1 MGLLDE
7 LRKRVI
13 VADGAMGTLLYL
25 NGIDRCFEELNL
37 TRPEQVRQIHRA
49 YLGAG
54 AEVIQTN
61 TYAANDHKLKRYNLE
76 YELEAINR
84 AGARLAR
91 SAAEGTGAYVLGTI
105 GGIRSTKPGEV
116 TLGEIQRSSERQIDA
131 LLSEGVDGLLLETF
145 YDPEELRTT
154 LKLARGKTDLPIVAQ
169 VSTQDSGYLQDGST
183 LTEMFAILE
192 GLGADVVGLNC
203 RLGPFHMT
211 QYLKQVPLPKHAFLS
226 AYPNAGLPE
235 YNEGRLRYRSGADY
249 FGRSALDLRGEGVR
263 LIGGC
268 CGTTPEHVAA
278 MVEAVKGA
286 SPVTE
291 KAALPDSGPV
301 PFGRI
306 EVRETI
312 AELAESGGGPPAETP
327 FHEATAAKDHSV
339 IVELD
344 PPRTLRTESFFK
356 GVQAL
361 KQAGIDALTM
371 ADNSLASPRIA
382 NESLATVVKEKYGV
396 KPLVHVACR
405 DRNMIG
411 LQSHLMGLAASGIN
425 QMIAITGD
433 PSKVGDVPGATSV
446 YDYNSF
452 DLIKLCKQFN
462 EGKLPSGRSLG
473 LRANFSVGAAFD
485 PNVRYLDKGV
495 QRLEKKIA
503 AGADYFMTQPMYD
516 ERRIEEL
523 YHATKHLKQ
532 QIFIGVM
539 PLVSAQN
546 ASFLHNEVPGIRLT
560 DGILERM
567 QRHEHDKDA
576 AMREGMAI
584 SRSLIDVILEYFGG
598 VYIMTPFLRYE
609 QSAELTRYVHEAA
622 AKRGKSGRGRERLVQ

>member
-7 LRKRVI
+7 LRTRVV

-37 TRPEQVRQIHRA
+37 TRPEQVRQIHQA

-91 SAAEGTGAYVLGTI
+91 SAAQGTGAYVLGTV

-116 TLGEIQRSSERQIDA
+116 SLGEIRRSNERQIDA

-154 LKLARGKTDLPIVAQ
+154 LALARKKTELPIVAQ

-192 GLGADVVGLNC
+192 DLGADVVGLNC

-211 QYLKQVPLPKHAFLS
+211 RYLKQVPLPKHAYLS

-249 FGRSALDLRGEGVR
+249 FGKSAVDLRDEGVR

-278 MVEAVKGA
+278 MVEAVKGTA
-286 SPVTE
+286 PVTDKVLE
-291 KAALPDSGPV
+291 ALPTELGRAED
-301 PFGRI
+301 RI
-306 EVRETI
+306 EIRER
-312 AELAESGGGPPAETP
+312 AEELAGADLVPPVGKL
-327 FHEATAAKDHSV
+327 FHELTAAKDHSV

-344 PPRTLRTESFFK
+344 PPRTLRTEGFFK

-361 KQAGIDALTM
+361 KEAGIDALTM

-382 NESLATVVKEKYGV
+382 NESLAAVVKEKYGV

-462 EGKLPSGRSLG
+462 EGRLPSGRSLG
-473 LRANFSVGAAFD
+473 VRANFSVGAAFD
-485 PNVRYLDKGV
+485 PNVRHLDKGV
-495 QRLEKKIA
+495 LRLEKKIA
-503 AGADYFMTQPMYD
+503 AGADYFMTQPVYD
-516 ERRIEEL
+516 EKRIEEL
-523 YHATKHLKQ
+523 YHATKHIKQ
-532 QIFIGVM
+532 QIFIGIM
-539 PLVSAQN
+539 PLISAQN

-560 DGILERM
+560 DEVLQRM
-567 QRHEHDKDA
+567 QRYEQDKEA
-576 AMREGMAI
+576 AMREGMNIAK
-584 SRSLIDVILEYFGG
+584 SLIDVVLEYFGG

-622 AKRGKSGRGRERLVQ
+622 AKRASTRLVQ

>member
-7 LRKRVI
+7 LRTRVI

-76 YELEAINR
+76 YELESINR

-105 GGIRSTKPGEV
+105 GGIRNTKPGEV
-116 TLGEIQRSSERQIDA
+116 SLGEIKRSNERQIEA

-145 YDPEELRTT
+145 YDPEELRAT
-154 LKLARGKTDLPIVAQ
+154 LTLARKKTDLPIVAQ

-183 LTEMFAILE
+183 LAEMFAILE
-192 GLGADVVGLNC
+192 DLGADVVGLNC

-211 QYLKQVPLPKHAFLS
+211 RYLKQVPLPKHAFLS

-235 YNEGRLRYRSGADY
+235 YNEGRIRYRSGADY
-249 FGRSALDLRGEGVR
+249 FGKSALDLRGEGVR

-286 SPVTE
+286 APITE
-291 KAALPDSGPV
+291 KITEALPETEAQ
-301 PFGRI
+301 RI
-306 EVRETI
+306 EIRETV
-312 AELAESGGGPPAETP
+312 AELASTGETPPAEKR
-327 FHEATAAKDHSV
+327 FHEITAAKDHSV

-344 PPRTLRTESFFK
+344 PPRTLRTEGFFK

-361 KQAGIDALTM
+361 KEAGIDALTL

-382 NESLATVVKEKYGV
+382 NESLASVVKNKYGV

-452 DLIKLCKQFN
+452 DLIKLTKQFN
-462 EGKLPSGRSLG
+462 EGRLPSGRSLG

-485 PNVRYLDKGV
+485 PNVRHLDKGV

-503 AGADYFMTQPMYD
+503 AGADYFMTQPVYD
-516 ERRIEEL
+516 EKRIEEL

-532 QIFIGVM
+532 QIFIGIM
-539 PLVSAQN
+539 PLISAQN

-560 DGILERM
+560 DEVLGRM
-567 QRHEHDKDA
+567 QRYKHDKEA
-576 AMREGMAI
+576 AMQEGMNI
-584 SRSLIDVILEYFGG
+584 SRSLIDVILEYFSG

-622 AKRGKSGRGRERLVQ
+622 AKRKGQNIQLS

>member
-7 LRKRVI
+7 LRTRVI

-76 YELEAINR
+76 YELESINR

-116 TLGEIQRSSERQIDA
+116 SLGEIKRSNERQIEA

-145 YDPEELRTT
+145 YDPEELRAT
-154 LKLARGKTDLPIVAQ
+154 LTLARKKTDLPIVAQ

-192 GLGADVVGLNC
+192 DLGADVVGLNC

-211 QYLKQVPLPKHAFLS
+211 RYLKQVPLPKHAFLS

-249 FGRSALDLRGEGVR
+249 FGKSALDLRGEGVR

-286 SPVTE
+286 APITE
-291 KAALPDSGPV
+291 KITEALPGTEAQ
-301 PFGRI
+301 RI
-306 EVRETI
+306 EVRETV
-312 AELAESGGGPPAETP
+312 AELAGSDEAPPAEIL
-327 FHEATAAKDHSV
+327 FHEMTAAKDHSV

-344 PPRTLRTESFFK
+344 PPRTLRTEGFFK
-356 GVQAL
+356 GVQVL
-361 KQAGIDALTM
+361 KEAGIDALTL

-382 NESLATVVKEKYGV
+382 NESLASVVKNKYGV

-452 DLIKLCKQFN
+452 DLIKLTKQFN
-462 EGKLPSGRSLG
+462 EGRLPSGRSLG

-485 PNVRYLDKGV
+485 PNVRHLDKGV

-503 AGADYFMTQPMYD
+503 AGADYFMTQPVYD
-516 ERRIEEL
+516 EKRIEEL

-532 QIFIGVM
+532 QIFIGIM
-539 PLVSAQN
+539 PLISAQN

-560 DGILERM
+560 DEVLGRM
-567 QRHEHDKDA
+567 QRYEHDKEA
-576 AMREGMAI
+576 AMQEGMNI
-584 SRSLIDVILEYFGG
+584 SRSLIDVILEYFSG

-609 QSAELTRYVHEAA
+609 QSAELARYVHEAA
-622 AKRGKSGRGRERLVQ
+622 AKRKGQNIQMG

>member
-7 LRKRVI
+7 LRTRVV

-37 TRPEQVRQIHRA
+37 TRPEQVRQIHQA

-91 SAAEGTGAYVLGTI
+91 SAAQGTGAYVLGTV

-116 TLGEIQRSSERQIDA
+116 SLGEIRRSNERQIDA

-154 LKLARGKTDLPIVAQ
+154 LALARQKTELPIVAQ

-183 LTEMFAILE
+183 LTEMFTILE
-192 GLGADVVGLNC
+192 DLGADVVGLNC

-211 QYLKQVPLPKHAFLS
+211 RYLKQVPLPKHAFLS

-286 SPVTE
+286 APITDKVLE
-291 KAALPDSGPV
+291 VLPGGLSQAE
-301 PFGRI
+301 GRI
-306 EVRETI
+306 EVRETSE
-312 AELAESGGGPPAETP
+312 ELAGAGVVPPAGKL
-327 FHEATAAKDHSV
+327 FHELTAAKDHSV

-344 PPRTLRTESFFK
+344 PPRTLRTEGFFK

-361 KQAGIDALTM
+361 KEAGIDALTM

-382 NESLATVVKEKYGV
+382 NESLASVVKEKYGV

-462 EGKLPSGRSLG
+462 EGRLPSGRSLG
-473 LRANFSVGAAFD
+473 VRANFSVGAAFD
-485 PNVRYLDKGV
+485 PNVRHLDKGV

-503 AGADYFMTQPMYD
+503 AGADYFMTQPVYD
-516 ERRIEEL
+516 EKRIEEL
-523 YHATKHLKQ
+523 YHATKHIKQ
-532 QIFIGVM
+532 QIFIGIM
-539 PLVSAQN
+539 PLISAQN

-560 DGILERM
+560 DVVLERM
-567 QRHEHDKDA
+567 QRYEHDKEA
-576 AMREGMAI
+576 AMQEGMNIAK
-584 SRSLIDVILEYFGG
+584 SLIDVVLEYFGG

-622 AKRGKSGRGRERLVQ
+622 SKRGNQRTRLVQ

>member
-7 LRKRVI
+7 LRRRVV

-37 TRPEQVRQIHRA
+37 TRPEQVRQIHQA
-49 YLGAG
+49 YLTAG

-61 TYAANDHKLKRYNLE
+61 TYAANDQKLKRYNLE

-91 SAAEGTGAYVLGTI
+91 SAAEDTGAYVLGTI
-105 GGIRSTKPGEV
+105 GGIRSTKPGEA
-116 TLGEIQRSSERQIDA
+116 TIGEIKRSNERQIDA
-131 LLSEGVDGLLLETF
+131 LLDEGVDGLLLETF
-145 YDPEELRTT
+145 YDPEELRAT
-154 LKLARGKTDLPIVAQ
+154 LSVARKKTDLPIVAQ

-183 LTEMFAILE
+183 LTEIFAVLE
-192 GLGADVVGLNC
+192 DLGADVVGLNC

-211 QYLKQVPLPKHAFLS
+211 RYLKQVPLPKHAFLS

-249 FGRSALDLRGEGVR
+249 FGRSALELRGEGVR

-278 MVEAVKGA
+278 MAAAVKGA
-286 SPVTE
+286 EPVTDKVVE
-291 KAALPDSGPV
+291 TLQSAEAALQS
-301 PFGRI
+301 RI
-306 EVRETI
+306 EVRDPVGSADDE
-312 AELAESGGGPPAETP
+312 EGPPPEVP
-327 FHEATAAKDHSV
+327 FHKMTAAKGHSV

-344 PPRTLRTESFFK
+344 PPRTLRTEGFFK

-361 KQAGIDALTM
+361 KEAGIDALTM

-382 NESLATVVKEKYGV
+382 NESLASVIKEKYGV
-396 KPLVHVACR
+396 RPLVHVACR

-411 LQSHLMGLAASGIN
+411 LQSHLMGLASSGIN

-462 EGKLPSGRSLG
+462 EGRLPSGRSLG

-485 PNVRYLDKGV
+485 PNVRHLDKGV

-503 AGADYFMTQPMYD
+503 AGADYFMTQPVYD

-523 YHATKHLKQ
+523 YHATKHLQQ

-546 ASFLHNEVPGIRLT
+546 AAFLHNEVPGIRLT
-560 DGILERM
+560 DEILARM
-567 QRHEHDKDA
+567 QRHEHDKEA

-584 SRSLIDVILEYFGG
+584 SRSLIDAILNYFSG

-622 AKRGKSGRGRERLVQ
+622 KRKERNIRLVQ

>member
-7 LRKRVI
+7 LRTRVV

-37 TRPEQVRQIHRA
+37 TRPEQVRQIHQA

-91 SAAEGTGAYVLGTI
+91 SAAQGTGAYVLGTV

-116 TLGEIQRSSERQIDA
+116 SLGEIRRSNERQIDA

-154 LKLARGKTDLPIVAQ
+154 LALARKKTELPIVAQ

-192 GLGADVVGLNC
+192 DLGADVVGLNC

-211 QYLKQVPLPKHAFLS
+211 RYLKQVPLPKHAFLS

-249 FGRSALDLRGEGVR
+249 FGRSALDLRDEGVR

-278 MVEAVKGA
+278 MVEAVKGSA
-286 SPVTE
+286 PITDKVLE
-291 KAALPDSGPV
+291 ALPGGLSRTE
-301 PFGRI
+301 GRI
-306 EVRETI
+306 EIRETSE
-312 AELAESGGGPPAETP
+312 ELAGAGVVPPAGKL
-327 FHEATAAKDHSV
+327 FHELTAAKDHSV

-344 PPRTLRTESFFK
+344 PPRTLRTEGFFK

-361 KQAGIDALTM
+361 KEAGIDALTM

-382 NESLATVVKEKYGV
+382 NESLASVVKEKYGV

-462 EGKLPSGRSLG
+462 EGRLPSGRSLG

-485 PNVRYLDKGV
+485 PNVRHLDKGV

-503 AGADYFMTQPMYD
+503 AGADYFMTQPVYD
-516 ERRIEEL
+516 EKRIEEL
-523 YHATKHLKQ
+523 YHATKHIKQ
-532 QIFIGVM
+532 QIFIGIM
-539 PLVSAQN
+539 PLISAQN

-560 DGILERM
+560 DGVLARMERY
-567 QRHEHDKDA
+567 EHDKEA
-576 AMREGMAI
+576 AMQEGMNIAK
-584 SRSLIDVILEYFGG
+584 SLIDVVLEYFGG

-622 AKRGKSGRGRERLVQ
+622 AKRGNQRARLVQ

>member
-7 LRKRVI
+7 LRTRVL

-61 TYAANDHKLKRYNLE
+61 TYAANDPKLRRYNLE
-76 YELEAINR
+76 YELESINR

-105 GGIRSTKPGEV
+105 GGIRSTKPGEIS
-116 TLGEIQRSSERQIDA
+116 LGEIKQSNERQIEA

-145 YDPEELRTT
+145 YDPEELRAT
-154 LKLARGKTDLPIVAQ
+154 LTLARQKTDLPIVAQ

-183 LTEMFAILE
+183 IAEMFAILE
-192 GLGADVVGLNC
+192 NLGADVVGLNC

-211 QYLKQVPLPKHAFLS
+211 RYLKQVPLPKHAFMS

-249 FGRSALDLRGEGVR
+249 FGKSALDLRAEGVR

-286 SPVTE
+286 APIIE
-291 KAALPDSGPV
+291 KAIEINPETEAQ
-301 PFGRI
+301 RI
-306 EVRETI
+306 EVREI
-312 AELAESGGGPPAETP
+312 SAELSGANDEPPAEP
-327 FHEATAAKDHSV
+327 RFHELTAAKDHSV

-344 PPRTLRTESFFK
+344 PPRTLRTEGFFK

-361 KQAGIDALTM
+361 KAAGIDAITL

-382 NESLATVVKEKYGV
+382 NESLASVIKSKYGV

-452 DLIKLCKQFN
+452 DLIKLTKQFN

-485 PNVRYLDKGV
+485 PNGRHLDKGV

-503 AGADYFMTQPMYD
+503 AGADYFMTQPVYD
-516 ERRIEEL
+516 EKRIEEL
-523 YHATKHLKQ
+523 YHATKHIKQ

-539 PLVSAQN
+539 PLISAQN
-546 ASFLHNEVPGIRLT
+546 AAFLHNEVPGIRLT
-560 DGILERM
+560 DEILNRM
-567 QRHEHDKDA
+567 QRYEHDKDA
-576 AMREGMAI
+576 AMEEGMNI

-622 AKRGKSGRGRERLVQ
+622 AKRKSQSRLLS

>member
-7 LRKRVI
+7 LRTRVI

-76 YELEAINR
+76 YELESINR

-116 TLGEIQRSSERQIDA
+116 SLGEITRSNERQIEA

-154 LKLARGKTDLPIVAQ
+154 LALARKKTDLPIVAQ

-183 LTEMFAILE
+183 LAEMFAILE

-203 RLGPFHMT
+203 RLGPFHMNR
-211 QYLKQVPLPKHAFLS
+211 YLKQVPLPKHAFLS

-249 FGRSALDLRGEGVR
+249 FGKSALDLRDQGVR

-278 MVEAVKGA
+278 MVESVKGA
-286 SPVTE
+286 APITE
-291 KAALPDSGPV
+291 KITEALPGTELQ
-301 PFGRI
+301 RI
-306 EVRETI
+306 EVRETV
-312 AELAESGGGPPAETP
+312 AELASAGDTPPAERL
-327 FHEATAAKDHSV
+327 FHEITAAKDHSV

-344 PPRTLRTESFFK
+344 PPRTLRTEGFFK

-361 KQAGIDALTM
+361 KEAGIDALTL

-382 NESLATVVKEKYGV
+382 NESLASVVKNKYGV

-452 DLIKLCKQFN
+452 DLIKLTKQFN
-462 EGKLPSGRSLG
+462 EGRLPSGRSLG

-485 PNVRYLDKGV
+485 PNVRHLDKGV
-495 QRLEKKIA
+495 LRLEKKIA
-503 AGADYFMTQPMYD
+503 AGADYFMTQPVYD
-516 ERRIEEL
+516 AKRIEEL

-532 QIFIGVM
+532 QIFIGIM
-539 PLVSAQN
+539 PLISAQN

-560 DGILERM
+560 DEVLGRM
-567 QRHEHDKDA
+567 QRYEHDKEA
-576 AMREGMAI
+576 AMQEGMNI
-584 SRSLIDVILEYFGG
+584 SRSLIDVILEYFSG

-622 AKRGKSGRGRERLVQ
+622 AKRKRRNTLLG

>member
-7 LRKRVI
+7 LRTRVL

-37 TRPEQVRQIHRA
+37 TRPEQVRQIHQA

-116 TLGEIQRSSERQIDA
+116 TLGEIKRSNERQIES

-145 YDPEELRTT
+145 YDPEELRAT
-154 LKLARGKTDLPIVAQ
+154 LTLARQKTDLPIVAQ
-169 VSTQDSGYLQDGST
+169 VSTQDSGFLQDGST

-211 QYLKQVPLPKHAFLS
+211 RYLKQVPLPKHAFLS

-249 FGRSALDLRGEGVR
+249 FGRSALELRGEGVR

-286 SPVTE
+286 APITE
-291 KAALPDSGPV
+291 KTTERSDDAEPV

-306 EVRETI
+306 EVREK
-312 AELAESGGGPPAETP
+312 AEELSAAQEGPPAEIP
-327 FHEATAAKDHSV
+327 FHAAAAAKDHSV

-344 PPRTLRTESFFK
+344 PPRTLRTDGFFK

-361 KQAGIDALTM
+361 KEAGIDALTL

-382 NESLATVVKEKYGV
+382 NESLASVVKEKYGV

-462 EGKLPSGRSLG
+462 EGRLPSGRSLG

-485 PNVRYLDKGV
+485 PNGRHLEKGV

-503 AGADYFMTQPMYD
+503 AGADYFMTQPVYD

-523 YHATKHLKQ
+523 YHATKHIKQ

-539 PLVSAQN
+539 PLISSQN
-546 ASFLHNEVPGIRLT
+546 AAFLHNEVPGIRLT
-560 DGILERM
+560 DEILARM
-567 QRHEHDKDA
+567 QRHEHDKEA
-576 AMREGMAI
+576 AMQEGMAI
-584 SRSLIDVILEYFGG
+584 SRSLIDAILEYFGG

-622 AKRGKSGRGRERLVQ
+622 GKRALIQSRPAR